1 METGTKCLIPC
12 FAMAATGT
20 IILLCLFGCG
30 KRITTSERHSIN
42 KDSILINNSFELTQ
56 NASFSNIGSLKPFDP
71 LKPMIIDGKQYFNV
85 TFEFG
90 NTAQSKLNIKSKD
103 NLSYNGSE
111 KLDIEKKTEK
121 TDHSNLWIGLSLVI
135 GTLFVLYIT
144 LTKYKIL

>member
-30 KRITTSERHSIN
+30 KRITTTERRSFN
-42 KDSILINNSFELTQ
+42 KDSISINNSLELTQ
-56 NASFSNIGSLKPFDP
+56 NASWSNIGSVKPFDP

-85 TFEFG
+85 SIEFG
-90 NTAQSKLNIKSKD
+90 NTAQSELSIKAND
-103 NLSYNGSE
+103 NLSYEGSE
-111 KLDIEKKTEK
+111 AVYAEKKTEK

-135 GTLFVLYIT
+135 GTLFVIYIT